1 MRQHWGIFRAA
12 CAMLLGAAAA
22 CASAQTTNYPDHPIR
37 LIIPF
42 AAGGTTDVLARL
54 VAHGLTPALGQ
65 TVIAENRSGAA
76 TVIGTAMVV
85 SAPPDGYTLLE
96 GSISLAITPNTMAK
110 LPYDPVRDLTPVI
123 QTSTQAYLVLVRP
136 SFPAHTIGELVA
148 YAKANPGKLSFG
160 SPGHGSGGHLAAELF
175 ALDAGIKMTHIA
187 YKGDNPALSDLAGG
201 HIDLMFAT
209 MASALPHLQSGQLVP
224 LAITS
229 RQRSKRY
236 PALPTVAEAGV
247 PGYEAASW
255 NGIFVPAGTPAPIVA
270 RLEREIA
277 AILQSPE
284 LLKWFAQNGAE
295 PGSLVG
301 EAFGAMLVSNIA
313 KWSRLVRAVGIQPE

>member
-1 MRQHWGIFRAA
+1 
-12 CAMLLGAAAA
+12 MLLGAATA
-22 CASAQTTNYPDHPIR
+22 CAGAQTTNYPDHPIR

-136 SFPAHTIGELVA
+136 SFPAHTIAELIA

-175 ALDAGIKMTHIA
+175 AHDAGIKMTHIA

-209 MASALPHLQSGQLVP
+209 MASALPHLQSGQLLP

-236 PALPTVAEAGV
+236 PALPTVAESGV
-247 PGYEAASW
+247 PDYEAASW

-270 RLEREIA
+270 RLQREIA
-277 AILQSPE
+277 TILQSPE
-284 LLKWFAQNGAE
+284 LLSWFAQNGAE
-295 PGSLVG
+295 PGGLVG

-313 KWSRLVRAVGIQPE
+313 KWSRLVHAVGIKPE

>member
-1 MRQHWGIFRAA
+1 MRQHWGVFRAA
-12 CAMLLGAAAA
+12 CAMLLGTATA
-22 CASAQTTNYPDHPIR
+22 CAGAQTHNYPDRPIR
-37 LIIPF
+37 LIVPF

-54 VAHGLTPALGQ
+54 IAHGLTPALGE
-65 TVIAENRSGAA
+65 TVFAENRPGAA
-76 TVIGTAMVV
+76 TVIGTSMVV

-96 GSISLAITPNTMAK
+96 GSVSLSITPNTMAK

-123 QTSTQAYLVLVRP
+123 LTSTQAYLVLVRP
-136 SFPAHTIGELVA
+136 SFPAHTIPELIA
-148 YAKANPGKLSFG
+148 YARSNPGKLSFG

-209 MASALPHLQSGQLVP
+209 MASALPHLQSGQVVP

-229 RQRSKRY
+229 PQRSKRY
-236 PALPTVAEAGV
+236 PALPTIAEAGV
-247 PGYEAASW
+247 PGFEAASW

-270 RLEREIA
+270 KLEQEIA
-277 AILQSPE
+277 AILKTPE
-284 LLKWFAQNGAE
+284 LMNWFAQNGTE
-295 PGSLVG
+295 PGGLAG
-301 EAFGAMLVSNIA
+301 EAFGAMLASNIA
-313 KWSRLVRAVGIQPE
+313 KWSRLVRAVGIKPE